1 MKPVI
6 RNILRC
12 AVYQIKYMNQVPDSA
27 ACNEAVNLAI
37 RKGFKN
43 LRGFVNG
50 VPVSYTHLDVYK
62 RQVRHLRLSIWMQRS
77 KKVRLLMSA
86 K

>member
-12 AVYQIKYMNQVPDSA
+12 AVYQIKYMDQVPDSA

-43 LRGFVNG
+43 LRGFVMG
-50 VPVSYTHLDVYK
+50 YLEISRETLI
-62 RQVRHLRLSIWMQRS
+62 RLRIRRIQKNFSQ
-77 KKVRLLMSA
+77 
-86 K
+86 